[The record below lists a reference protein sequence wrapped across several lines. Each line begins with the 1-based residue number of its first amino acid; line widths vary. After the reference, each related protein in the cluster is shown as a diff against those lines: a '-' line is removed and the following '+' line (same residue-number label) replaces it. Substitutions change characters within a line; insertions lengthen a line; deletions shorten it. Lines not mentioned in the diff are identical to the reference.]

1 MSQIFQYSYFYF
13 ILICFIVFLYF
24 ITQYAFKNGYPTC
37 DNYVVNVYLYLG
49 MSICLIGLFAYIL
62 NILLWSNTKDRTT
75 SMTINDIYQKLGMY
89 YLGSVIVGFIF
100 IIILSYR
107 NLYSLNGH
115 FLNHLLWICFL
126 LCISIMLY
134 PLFKDQKSYMYVDKA
149 FLSASIIFICMSIV
163 VYMYPSFFEKTY
175 HFMMIG
181 LFIGLIAVIIIEI
194 VSIFFLSQ
202 NKNSNSENNYGWRK
216 YITYFIIV
224 LFSLFVSY
232 DTITVFREAK
242 SCVNYP
248 NYPKSSLNFFLDILN
263 LFSSLMSSYR

>member
-1 MSQIFQYSYFYF
+1 MNQIFQSSYLYF
-13 ILICFIVFLYF
+13 IIICFIILIYF
-24 ITQYAFKNGYPTC
+24 IIQYAFKNGHPTC
-37 DNYVVNVYLYLG
+37 DHYVVNVYLYLG

-62 NILLWSNTKDRTT
+62 NTLLWPTIKDR
-75 SMTINDIYQKLGMY
+75 SSPMTIANIYQKLGWY
-89 YLGSVIVGFIF
+89 YLISIIVTFIL

-115 FLNHLLWICFL
+115 IMNHLLWICFL

-134 PLFKDQKSYMYVDKA
+134 PLFKDQKTYMYVDKA

-175 HFMMIG
+175 YFMMIG
-181 LFIGLIAVIIIEI
+181 LFIGLVAAIIIEI
-194 VSIFFLSQ
+194 IYIFFLKQ
-202 NKNSNSENNYGWRK
+202 NENLNLENNYGWRK
-216 YITYFIIV
+216 YLTYFIII
-224 LFSLFVSY
+224 LFALFVSY

-242 SCVNYP
+242 ACVNYP

-263 LFSSLMSSYR
+263 LFSRLMSSYH

>member
-1 MSQIFQYSYFYF
+1 
-13 ILICFIVFLYF
+13 
-24 ITQYAFKNGYPTC
+24 
-37 DNYVVNVYLYLG
+37 
-49 MSICLIGLFAYIL
+49 
-62 NILLWSNTKDRTT
+62 
-75 SMTINDIYQKLGMY
+75 
-89 YLGSVIVGFIF
+89 
-100 IIILSYR
+100 
-107 NLYSLNGH
+107 
-115 FLNHLLWICFL
+115 
-126 LCISIMLY
+126 MLY

-181 LFIGLIAVIIIEI
+181 LFIGLIAIIIIEL

-202 NKNSNSENNYGWRK
+202 NKNSNSENKYGWRK